1 MIMTFQAAA
10 EKVLAVVEQQPQRQD
25 SSSAQLADLRPF
37 AVRLGVP
44 VVPYLDNNPNHELSP
59 RFAALLRSLPALP
72 LLAELTSE
80 QSVLLLRALANR
92 LGFYGAADMLRL
104 QLGNRC

>member
-1 MIMTFQAAA
+1 MTAVFQAAA
-10 EKVLAVVEQQPQRQD
+10 EKVLAAVEQQPQRQD
-25 SSSAQLADLRPF
+25 GCSAQLADLRPF

-59 RFAALLRSLPALP
+59 RYSALLRSLPSLP

-92 LGFYGAADMLRL
+92 LGFYDAADLLR
-104 QLGNRC
+104 NRQGART